1 MLRKNTVIIALG
13 LLLVP
18 AITSA
23 KSQPFSLADSCGE
36 LINIYASKNKKRLL
50 AAQTT
55 SLSESL
61 RAGYCLGVI
70 EQYAKSEYSCRSN
83 WFKRAEFIAQYA
95 QEENPPSESRLLRL
109 SCEI

>member
-1 MLRKNTVIIALG
+1 MSRLKTLFFII
-13 LLLVP
+13 
-18 AITSA
+18 S
-23 KSQPFSLADSCGE
+23 FSLIPFISLAKTPPLIESCAE
-36 LINIYASKNKKRLL
+36 LVNIYASKNEKHLF

-70 EQYAKSEYSCRSN
+70 DQYAKSEYRCRSD
-83 WFKRAEFIAQYA
+83 WFRRAEFIAQYA
-95 QEENPPSESRLLRL
+95 LEQNPPTERHLLRL

>member
-1 MLRKNTVIIALG
+1 MLRKNAFIIAIGFLP
-13 LLLVP
+13 VS
-18 AITSA
+18 AIISA
-23 KSQPFSLADSCGE
+23 KPLSLTDSCAE
-36 LINIYASKNKKRLL
+36 LINIYASKNEKHLL

-70 EQYAKSEYSCRSN
+70 DQYAKSEDHCRSD
-83 WFKRAEFIAQYA
+83 WFKRAEFIAKYA
-95 QEENPPSESRLLRL
+95 LEENSPSEKKLLRL

>member
-1 MLRKNTVIIALG
+1 MLRKNTFIIALG

-23 KSQPFSLADSCGE
+23 KSLSLTDSCAE
-36 LINIYASKNKKRLL
+36 LINIYASKNEKHLL

-70 EQYAKSEYSCRSN
+70 EQYAKSEYHCRSD
-83 WFKRAEFIAQYA
+83 WFKRAEFIAKYA
-95 QEENPPSESRLLRL
+95 LEENSPSERKLLRL

>member
-1 MLRKNTVIIALG
+1 MLRSKT
-13 LLLVP
+13 LLFT
-18 AITSA
+18 IS
-23 KSQPFSLADSCGE
+23 FSLIPSISLAKTPPLIESCAE
-36 LINIYASKNKKRLL
+36 LVNIYASKDKQHLF

-70 EQYAKSEYSCRSN
+70 DQYAKSEYSCRSD

-95 QEENPPSESRLLRL
+95 LEENPPTERKLLRL

>member
-1 MLRKNTVIIALG
+1 MLRSKTLLITIG
-13 LLLVP
+13 LCLMP
-18 AITSA
+18 FISSA
-23 KSQPFSLADSCGE
+23 KSLPLPESCAE
-36 LINIYASKNKKRLL
+36 LINIYASKNKQHLL

-70 EQYAKSEYSCRSN
+70 EQYAKTEYSCRSD
-83 WFKRAEFIAQYA
+83 WFKRAEFIAKYA
-95 QEENPPSESRLLRL
+95 LEENPPSERKLLRL

>member
-1 MLRKNTVIIALG
+1 MLRRNIFIIVIVF
-13 LLLVP
+13 LLVP

-23 KSQPFSLADSCGE
+23 KSIPLADSCAE
-36 LINIYASKNKKRLL
+36 LINIYASKNEKHLL

-70 EQYAKSEYSCRSN
+70 EQYAKGEHHCRSD
-83 WFKRAEFIAQYA
+83 WFKRAEFIANYA
-95 QEENPPSESRLLRL
+95 LEKNPPSERKLLRL

>member
-1 MLRKNTVIIALG
+1 MLLKNTFIITLG

-23 KSQPFSLADSCGE
+23 SPPPLADSCAE
-36 LINIYASKNKKRLL
+36 LINIYVSKNEKHLL

-70 EQYAKSEYSCRSN
+70 EQYAKGDYHCRSD
-83 WFKRAEFIAQYA
+83 WFKRAEFIAKYSL
-95 QEENPPSESRLLRL
+95 EENPPSESKLLRL